1 MEENQKHILP
11 EKKNSVLDPLPEKTS
26 PEKAVLPPEGSLLLS
41 PSPHIRTG
49 DSSGAIM
56 LKVMLCLLPAV
67 WASVFFFGW
76 NALRVIVLCMGSCA
90 ALEYGWC
97 RIMKQPSTV
106 RDMSALLTGLLLAM
120 NLPASLPWYWCVTG
134 SFFAVIV
141 AKAVFGGLGQNPF
154 NPAAVGR
161 VALLIGAA
169 KPMTSSLKMSRPF
182 MGMDGVTSAT
192 PLTAAAMAASREQS
206 LELFDSSGYL
216 WNAFWGNVGGAL
228 GETSAFALLI
238 GAVFLVGLKLIKLY
252 IPLAILL
259 TVTVFVWLVNTLSP
273 GTTPGV
279 LFHLLSG
286 GLLLG
291 TFFMATDYVTS
302 PVTHLGGVVYGIG
315 IGVIVCVI
323 RIWGAYPEGMS
334 FAIIIMN
341 ALVPLIDKLCFKRPF
356 GWNPPPTAFQ
366 ARRGEIR

>member
-1 MEENQKHILP
+1 MEQSQNNKADGKVIPVQQSAP
-11 EKKNSVLDPLPEKTS
+11 GKTIPGS
-26 PEKAVLPPEGSLLLS
+26 LYMQEGSLLLS
-41 PSPHIRTG
+41 SSPHIRAKQSTG
-49 DSSGAIM
+49 WIM
-56 LKVMLCLLPAV
+56 LEVMLCLLPAV

-76 NALRVIVLCMGSCA
+76 NALRVIALCMGSCA
-90 ALEYGWC
+90 LLEYLWC
-97 RIMKQPSTV
+97 RMLKQPSTL
-106 RDMSALLTGLLLAM
+106 RDLSALLTGLLLAL
-120 NLPASLPWYWCVTG
+120 NVSATLPWYWCVCG

-169 KPMTSSLKMSRPF
+169 KPMTTYCKMENPF

-192 PLTAAAMAASREQS
+192 PLTAASMEAARAGS
-206 LELFDSSGYL
+206 LELFNSSAYL
-216 WNAFWGNVGGAL
+216 WNAFWGNVGGSL

-238 GAVFLVGLKLIKLY
+238 GAAFLVGLKLIKLY
-252 IPLAILL
+252 IPCSILL
-259 TVTVFVWLVNTLSP
+259 TITVFVWIVNKAAP

-286 GLLLG
+286 GVILG
-291 TFFMATDYVTS
+291 SFFMATDYVTS
-302 PVTHLGGVVYGIG
+302 PVTHLGGIVFGVG

-334 FAIIIMN
+334 FAIVIMN
-341 ALVPLIDKLCFKRPF
+341 SLVPLIDKLCYKRPF
-356 GWNPPPTAFQ
+356 GWNPPPAAFQ
-366 ARRGEIR
+366 TRRGEIR